1 MTGPR
6 YEAEDAKEQDAFSAL
21 LARSSVGAVGMSPSR
36 PQPTTT
42 NRAQRQAGPSAPAD
56 VGEADIELLKR
67 RFDTMVHRYLYSR
80 VSDNGVCAE
89 LAESVFVSA
98 ARQIHRAHT
107 TSDAWAELLMR
118 LSRRAADRHQR
129 KTTAAPE
136 TVREQRPLM
145 VEGGSERDT
154 PAQSA
159 CPDPQQSR
167 AVVVGASSSGAPL
180 PGVEASALKLA
191 EQFSRLGVPHTVAL
205 TGEEATPQ
213 ATITALSTAAT
224 QATDTLIFYFAGH
237 GTTDQRGDL
246 YLGGSGEAAG
256 SIEQL
261 PYSQIRDLLRHS
273 CASRTLVILDAC
285 ASGSA
290 LPRFTDAP
298 EAEQTPPHGPQEE
311 YVLTAT
317 GRDGWALDRDPANPG
332 SPYTAFTTALLHVL
346 SDKDDDRSPHLDIP
360 TLHKSLA
367 HRLTQETLP
376 KPLLFARSNN
386 RQSLTLTFQDTAST
400 HRCRPERPQLE
411 P

>member
-1 MTGPR
+1 M
-6 YEAEDAKEQDAFSAL
+6 
-21 LARSSVGAVGMSPSR
+21 
-36 PQPTTT
+36 
-42 NRAQRQAGPSAPAD
+42 
-56 VGEADIELLKR
+56 GEADVELLKR

-80 VSDNGVCAE
+80 VSDSGVCAE

-98 ARQIHRAHT
+98 ARQIHRART

-118 LSRRAADRHQR
+118 LSRRAADRHER
-129 KTTAAPE
+129 RTTAAPE
-136 TVREQRPLM
+136 TVREQRPLV
-145 VEGGSERDT
+145 VEGGSGRDT

-167 AVVVGASSSGAPL
+167 AVVVGASSRSAPL

-191 EQFSRLGVPHTVAL
+191 EQFSRMGVPRTVAL
-205 TGEEATPQ
+205 IGEEATPQ
-213 ATITALSTAAT
+213 ATIAALHTAAA

-237 GTTDQRGDL
+237 GTIDQRGDL

-256 SIEQL
+256 SIDQL
-261 PYSQIRDLLRHS
+261 PYSRIRDLLHRS

-285 ASGSA
+285 ASGRA
-290 LPRFTDAP
+290 LPHFTDAP
-298 EAEQTPPHGPQEE
+298 GPEQTPPHGPKEE

-332 SPYTAFTTALLHVL
+332 SPYTAFATALLHVL
-346 SDKDDDRSPHLDIP
+346 SDRDDDTSPYLDIP

-367 HRLTQETLP
+367 HHLTQEALP
-376 KPLLFARSNN
+376 KPLLFARNSNAHP
-386 RQSLTLTFQDTAST
+386 LTLTIQGTATT
-400 HRCRPERPQLE
+400 HRLRPRRTQPE